1 MMNENG
7 VYTTTGSNSMIS
19 TTDSNPFQSLQS
31 EKFSE
36 QISRQLLQKI
46 VEGHY
51 KPGDR
56 LPAERDLATIFNVSR
71 VVVRESI
78 SSLEAK
84 GIVDVRQGRGTTVNP
99 VDEWNTLDPQVLLLL
114 HGDEVFDQLMET
126 RWIIEPEM
134 AALAA
139 ERIKEEELEAL
150 RSCSELPED
159 DSLEEH
165 VARDMNFHLLIAKA
179 THNPVLLMVLT
190 STSDLLQ
197 EGRRRIFIVP
207 GELAKARKW
216 HHAIYTAIE
225 QRDPLAAREAM
236 AGHMEQVRLGL
247 ERSR

>member
-1 MMNENG
+1 
-7 VYTTTGSNSMIS
+7 MIN
-19 TTDSNPFQSLQS
+19 TPDQHPFQSLQS

-56 LPAERDLATIFNVSR
+56 LPAERDLATIFSVSR

-84 GIVDVRQGRGTTVNP
+84 GIINVRQGRGTTVNP

-114 HGDEVFDQLMET
+114 HGDEAFDQLMET
-126 RWIIEPEM
+126 RQIIEPDL

-139 ERIKEEELEAL
+139 ERITAEELELL
-150 RSCSELPED
+150 RAISDLPED
-159 DSLEEH
+159 DSVEEH
-165 VARDMNFHLLIAKA
+165 VERDMSFHLQIAKA
-179 THNPVLLMVLT
+179 THNPVLLMVLS
-190 STSDLLQ
+190 STADLLR

-207 GELAKARKW
+207 GELAKARMW
-216 HHAIYTAIE
+216 HHAIYSAIE
-225 QRDPLAAREAM
+225 NRDPQAAREAM
-236 AGHMEQVRLGL
+236 AAHMEQVRIGL
-247 ERSR
+247 ARSKEKESS

>member
-1 MMNENG
+1 
-7 VYTTTGSNSMIS
+7 MIN
-19 TTDSNPFQSLQS
+19 TPDQHPFQSLQS

-56 LPAERDLATIFNVSR
+56 LPAERDLATIFSVSR

-84 GIVDVRQGRGTTVNP
+84 GIINVRQGRGTTVNP

-114 HGDEVFDQLMET
+114 HGDEIFDQLMET
-126 RWIIEPEM
+126 RQIIEPDL

-139 ERIKEEELEAL
+139 ERITAEELELL
-150 RSCSELPED
+150 RAISDLPED
-159 DSLEEH
+159 DSVEEH
-165 VARDMNFHLLIAKA
+165 VERDMSFHLQIAKA
-179 THNPVLLMVLT
+179 THNPVLLMVLS
-190 STSDLLQ
+190 STADLLR

-207 GELAKARKW
+207 GELAKARMW
-216 HHAIYTAIE
+216 HHAIYSAIE
-225 QRDPLAAREAM
+225 KRDPQAAREAM
-236 AGHMEQVRLGL
+236 AAHMEQVRIGL
-247 ERSR
+247 ARSKEKESS